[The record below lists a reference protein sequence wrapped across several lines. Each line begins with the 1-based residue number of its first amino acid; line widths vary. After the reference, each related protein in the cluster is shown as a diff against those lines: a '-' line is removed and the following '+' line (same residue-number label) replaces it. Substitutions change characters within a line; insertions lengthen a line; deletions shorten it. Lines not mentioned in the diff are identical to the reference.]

1 MKLSISLPEK
11 DVAYIDRHLA
21 DHDEPSRSAV
31 IRKAIERL
39 RDEELR
45 EAYGELC
52 KEWGTEDDLL
62 WETTVGDGLEDEEWP
77 YAPRIRPAS

>member
-1 MKLSISLPEK
+1 MKLSITLPDK
-11 DVAYIDRHLA
+11 DVAYIDRHIA

-39 RDEELR
+39 RHEELS

-62 WETTVGDGLEDEEWP
+62 WETTVGDGIDAEEWP
-77 YAPRIRPAS
+77 NAPRMRP

>member
-39 RDEELR
+39 RSEELR

-77 YAPRIRPAS
+77 NAPRIHPAS

>member
-1 MKLSISLPEK
+1 MGGMKLSITLPDK
-11 DVAYIDRHLA
+11 DVAYIDRHIA

-39 RDEELR
+39 RHEELGA
-45 EAYGELC
+45 AYAAAWE
-52 KEWGTEDDLL
+52 EWEGSEDARL

-77 YAPRIRPAS
+77 NAPR